1 MRIPKRYGQSRVN
14 NCPFCGKIAVAKS
27 KQGVPVCLAHK
38 TDNLDNL
45 KCVCGEYLDVFE
57 GKWGHYFRC
66 MNCGNI
72 NFKKG
77 LDMNPHIKDNIN
89 SEQSNDSSTDN
100 PSDKDNKSG
109 NDNLESSKKQV
120 KTSRK
125 EITVTSDQL
134 DYMY

>member
-1 MRIPKRYGQSRVN
+1 MYIPKKYGQSKIQ
-14 NCPFCGKIAVAKS
+14 NCPFCGKTAVS
-27 KQGVPVCLAHK
+27 QNSQGIPVCANHK
-38 TDNLDNL
+38 SEKLDNF
-45 KCVCGEYLDVFE
+45 KCACGEYLEVRS
-57 GKWGHYFRC
+57 GKFGPYFYC

-100 PSDKDNKSG
+100 PSDKDNKRG